1 MPKAE
6 ALSSKPRRDV
16 FQDENTEAMT
26 ASLQFAT
33 LKGCAA
39 AGGSANKG
47 LKIVERIER
56 WAIYGRRTPIEC
68 SFWPLV
74 IGRAID
80 ALSQPHTRQSLRSR
94 FNGLLSGDPYPYVS
108 RPASRG

>member
-1 MPKAE
+1 MPKAD
-6 ALSSKPRRDV
+6 ALSNKPRREV

-47 LKIVERIER
+47 LKIFER
-56 WAIYGRRTPIEC
+56 T
-68 SFWPLV
+68 F
-74 IGRAID
+74 
-80 ALSQPHTRQSLRSR
+80 LRS
-94 FNGLLSGDPYPYVS
+94 LYVKHGARDQPLPIAS
-108 RPASRG
+108 LVSENRPIP